1 MTKQEA
7 KAQLK
12 SLAAVRGIDR
22 KNHFENGGD
31 LVSWR
36 GGTRTVQVDRKKQR
50 NKRRCRGR
58 VQVPRD

>member
-12 SLAAVRGIDR
+12 ALAAARGIDR
-22 KNHFENGGD
+22 KHHFESGGD

-58 VQVPRD
+58 VQIPRQ

>member
-12 SLAAVRGIDR
+12 ALAAVRGIDR

-36 GGTRTVQVDRKKQR
+36 GGTRTIRVDRKKQR
-50 NKRRCRGR
+50 NKRKCRQR
-58 VQVPRD
+58 VQIPRQ